1 MPRLRRRHF
10 LQLAG
15 ASLGAIALNELDVR
29 RQGQHF
35 HQALAQTTGRK
46 YALLVGI
53 NQYPS
58 TVGNLMGCLNDVRL
72 QYELLVHR
80 YGFDPQD
87 IVVVSE
93 ATFELPVK
101 ELITPPTRQAIIDA
115 FRTHLGQAQPGD
127 AVVFHYSGHGTFAQE
142 PNPISYPGELA
153 DIDVGILES
162 APYENFD
169 GKTGAIVPFDV
180 LEGVNPGEANLILG
194 STLFLLSYGLQTDN
208 VTVVLDSC
216 FSGGGVRGNL
226 VYRATLETDDS
237 QPIQASQVEH
247 DFQAALMTELG
258 LSPDQATALR
268 QEGIAKGVAMTASL
282 ATQISA
288 ETTIAGF
295 RAGIFTYLL
304 TRYLWQSRRD
314 RSLEDAFLDLS
325 RITKSESDKLG
336 GAGQNPIYFVEP
348 GTNLDDQPPYLLP
361 PQAPAADAV
370 VRHVRPDQTIEFWLG
385 GMTPRG
391 LEDAESVFEVIDEQ
405 GEFLGQVR
413 QTSRSGLL
421 ASGRAIDGVSVQ
433 PGMLM
438 REQIRGIPK
447 DISLRVGLHESLGD
461 DMALARQVLAGYDRI
476 TVVTA
481 DGQTDTDYL
490 LGRFDTVAQQE
501 IARQGRNDRP
511 EIQALQANSIGLFTN
526 ALEPLPTTFG
536 TQYEEMGPALERL
549 AARLRLLLANQAL
562 KTILN
567 TDSPGF
573 QISVEVASHQRG
585 GVGVV
590 QNRGRDAG
598 VQAQVAQ
605 LQVGEEMYLR
615 VTNNEARS
623 LYVAVIS
630 IERDGDM
637 HIYHPSDWE
646 SPEIEAE
653 LSADD
658 SIVIPKQD
666 DVFCLPVNG
675 PAGFFE
681 VLVIASTEQLRD
693 TLQSLKRISD
703 RSLGGRGQQLSFTPD
718 VERSRSVNDS
728 ALSLVDS
735 ILGDLDRS
743 TGATPLVR
751 GDQFN
756 VQTSQLAALT
766 VGVEVV
772 EGGANPEDCKP
783 YVTPF

>member
-15 ASLGAIALNELDVR
+15 ASLGAIGLNQVDFF
-29 RQGQHF
+29 RQGDHLDR
-35 HQALAQTTGRK
+35 ALAQTTGRK
-46 YALLVGI
+46 LALLVGI

-58 TVGNLMGCLNDVRL
+58 TVGNLMGCIEDVRL

-115 FRTHLGQAQPGD
+115 FRTHLGQAQAGD
-127 AVVFHYSGHGTFAQE
+127 AVVFHYSGHGTFAKE
-142 PNPISYPGELA
+142 PNPITYPGELA
-153 DIDVGILES
+153 DIDVGTLEA

-169 GKTGAIVPFDV
+169 GKTGAIVPSDV
-180 LEGVNPGEANLILG
+180 IDGVNPGEANLILG
-194 STLFLLSYGLQTDN
+194 STLFLLCYGLKTDN

-226 VYRATLETDDS
+226 VYRATLETDDDAL
-237 QPIQASQVEH
+237 IQASQVER
-247 DFQAALMTELG
+247 DFQTALMTELG
-258 LSPDQATALR
+258 LSPDDAADLR
-268 QEGIAKGVAMTASL
+268 QQGIAKGVAMTASL
-282 ATQISA
+282 ATQTSA

-295 RAGIFTYLL
+295 RSGIFTYLL
-304 TRYLWQSRRD
+304 TRYLWQSRSD
-314 RSLEDAFLDLS
+314 RSLKDAFLDLS

-348 GTNLDDQPPYLLP
+348 GTSLDNQPPYLLP

-370 VRHVRPDQTIEFWLG
+370 VRAVKPDQTIEFWLG

-405 GEFLGQVR
+405 GNVLGQVR

-421 ASGRAIDGVSVQ
+421 GRGQPIDGVAVQ
-433 PGMLM
+433 PGMFM
-438 REQIRGIPK
+438 REQIRGIPT
-447 DISLRVGLHESLGD
+447 DLSLRVGLHESLGD
-461 DMALARQVLAGYDRI
+461 DMALVRQVLERDDRI
-476 TVVTA
+476 TLVAA

-490 LGRFDTVAQQE
+490 LGRFDTMAQQE
-501 IARQGRNDRP
+501 IDRQGRSDRAD
-511 EIQALQANSIGLFTN
+511 IQDLQANSIGLFTN

-536 TQYEEMGPALERL
+536 TQYEAMGPALERL
-549 AARLRLLLANQAL
+549 ATRFRLLLANQAL

-567 TDSPGF
+567 TDSASF

-590 QNRGRDAG
+590 QSRGRDAG

-615 VTNNEARS
+615 VTNNEPRS
-623 LYVAVIS
+623 LYVAVIA

-653 LSADD
+653 LSSGD

-693 TLQSLKRISD
+693 TLQSLKRVSD
-703 RSLGGRGQQLSFTPD
+703 RSLGSRGQQISFTPD
-718 VERSRSVNDS
+718 EERSRSVNDS
-728 ALSLVDS
+728 ALSLVDT

-743 TGATPLVR
+743 SGAAPLGR
-751 GDQFN
+751 QFS
-756 VQTSQLAALT
+756 VATSQLAAIT

-772 EGGANPEDCKP
+772 EGGADPEACKP

>member
-15 ASLGAIALNELDVR
+15 ASLGAIGLNQVDFF
-29 RQGQHF
+29 RQGDHLDR
-35 HQALAQTTGRK
+35 ALAQTTGRK
-46 YALLVGI
+46 LALLVGI

-58 TVGNLMGCLNDVRL
+58 TVGNLMGCIEDVRL

-101 ELITPPTRQAIIDA
+101 ALITPPTRQAIIDA

-127 AVVFHYSGHGTFAQE
+127 AVVFHYSGHGTFAKE
-142 PNPISYPGELA
+142 PNPITYPGELA
-153 DIDVGILES
+153 DIDVGTLEA

-169 GKTGAIVPFDV
+169 GKTGAIVPSDV
-180 LEGVNPGEANLILG
+180 IDGVNPGEANLILG
-194 STLFLLSYGLQTDN
+194 STLFLLCYGLKTDN

-226 VYRATLETDDS
+226 VYRATLETDDDDL
-237 QPIQASQVEH
+237 IQASQVER
-247 DFQAALMTELG
+247 DFQTALMTELG
-258 LSPDQATALR
+258 LSPDDAADLR
-268 QEGIAKGVAMTASL
+268 QQGIAKGVAMTASL
-282 ATQISA
+282 ATQTSA

-295 RAGIFTYLL
+295 RSGIFTYLL
-304 TRYLWQSRRD
+304 TRYLWQSRSD
-314 RSLEDAFLDLS
+314 RSLKDAFLDLS

-348 GTNLDDQPPYLLP
+348 GTSLDNQPPYLLP

-370 VRHVRPDQTIEFWLG
+370 VRAVKPDQTIEFWLG

-391 LEDAESVFEVIDEQ
+391 LEDAESVFEVIDGQ
-405 GEFLGQVR
+405 GNVLGQVR

-421 ASGRAIDGVSVQ
+421 GRGQPIDGVAVQ
-433 PGMLM
+433 PGMFM
-438 REQIRGIPK
+438 REQIRGIPT
-447 DISLRVGLHESLGD
+447 DLSLRVGLHESLGD
-461 DMALARQVLAGYDRI
+461 DMALVRQVLERDDRI
-476 TVVTA
+476 TLVAA

-490 LGRFDTVAQQE
+490 LGRFDTMAQQE
-501 IARQGRNDRP
+501 IDRQGRRDRAD
-511 EIQALQANSIGLFTN
+511 IQDLQANSIGLFTN

-536 TQYEEMGPALERL
+536 TQYEAMGPALERL
-549 AARLRLLLANQAL
+549 ATRFRLLLANQAL

-567 TDSPGF
+567 TDSASF

-590 QNRGRDAG
+590 QSRGREAG

-653 LSADD
+653 LSSGD

-693 TLQSLKRISD
+693 TLQSLKRVSD
-703 RSLGGRGQQLSFTPD
+703 RSLGSRGQQISFTPD
-718 VERSRSVNDS
+718 DERSRSVNDS
-728 ALSLVDS
+728 ALSLVDT

-743 TGATPLVR
+743 SGAAPLGR
-751 GDQFN
+751 QFN
-756 VQTSQLAALT
+756 VATSQLAAIT

-772 EGGANPEDCKP
+772 EGGADPEACKP